1 MADNSARP
9 VQGQDG
15 RLKLEPNDNLMTP
28 YPCLQLAK
36 AIEWLYHA
44 EDEERVKLC
53 IPKDVKKY
61 EGRGYDTKFFETA
74 IKQHITAMTNDTI
87 SKALPLAKM
96 LVLENS
102 NSADFQAAMRG
113 TDQDALY
120 WFRDHIT
127 DDHTYYLFSGQW
139 KAISYDFIHHR
150 GVRPNPAEETLR
162 AKLYRFTRLCAAQI
176 LHNWYRYEIKLSA
189 SPGMPDE
196 PDEAVA
202 LAYVVSNYKAVVGWS
217 AFSSMIFKLAPLPA
231 APNFT
236 AKKQVRK
243 EQAEVSLPDGNWSD

>member
-1 MADNSARP
+1 
-9 VQGQDG
+9 
-15 RLKLEPNDNLMTP
+15 MTL

-44 EDEERVKLC
+44 EDEEGVKLC
-53 IPKDVKKY
+53 IPKDIKKY

-74 IKQHITAMTNDTI
+74 IKWHITAITSDTI
-87 SKALPLAKM
+87 SKALPLAKI
-96 LVLENS
+96 LVLEKS
-102 NSADFQAAMRG
+102 SSADFQAVIHG

-127 DDHTYYLFSGQW
+127 DDHTYYLFSRQW

-162 AKLYRFTRLCAAQI
+162 AKLYQFTRFYATQV
-176 LHNWYRYEIKLSA
+176 LHSWYRYGIKLSA
-189 SPGMPDE
+189 SRRMLDE
-196 PDEAVA
+196 PNEAVA
-202 LAYVVSNYKAVVGWS
+202 RAYVVSYYKAVVGWH
-217 AFSSMIFKLAPLPA
+217 AFSTMIFKLGPLPA

-243 EQAEVSLPDGNWSD
+243 ERAEVSL